1 MSITEPKQKSGAM
14 KIFFDVNVI
23 LDFFLERSPKQDLIN
38 TIFQKLDEGEIN
50 GYITLSV
57 IQTCSYYLQQAK
69 GTQVTK
75 EIVGVLCKR
84 FEILDGSK
92 SNVLSAIESDLEDI
106 EDAIHYFICIS
117 HEIQAMITNDLDF
130 LKASKPHL
138 LILTPEELIRKY

>member
-1 MSITEPKQKSGAM
+1 M
-14 KIFFDVNVI
+14 KIFFDVNII

-69 GTQVTK
+69 GTHVTK

-84 FEILDGSK
+84 FQILDGSK
-92 SNVLSAIESDLEDI
+92 STVLSAIESDFEDI

-117 HEIQAMITNDLDF
+117 HEIQAIVTNDLDF

-138 LILTPEELIRKY
+138 LILTPDELIQNTGLG